1 MLNLLP
7 QLAGSVLVPPAV
19 AQEIMVG
26 RRAGVSL
33 PELTSLVWLEV
44 RHPQRKQEGQWL
56 SDLGP
61 GEAEV
66 LMLGLELDQSIVVL
80 DDALARRVAEALG
93 LKLTGTLG
101 ILLDAKRAGYIAA
114 VGPYSINLTN
124 CGSGS
129 PANSPRGART
139 RGRGCLESKSA
150 IRNSQSEIF

>member
-33 PELTSLVWLEV
+33 PELTSLDWLEV

-114 VGPYSINLTN
+114 VGPLLDQLDELRFRVS
-124 CGSGS
+124 
-129 PANSPRGART
+129 RQT
-139 RGRGCLESKSA
+139 RRAVLELA
-150 IRNSQSEIF
+150 GEGV